1 MRVVLLST
9 LIFTLL
15 GGASAF
21 AGCREDIQALMKASE
36 EETNFRLETEMLMG
50 GRPVQHTVQ
59 YYKDYS
65 HFYQEV
71 KETGVKWLLL
81 GNQEYMATDGGALTP
96 YQTREPDWLEKS
108 LAAGKLSRE
117 TISEPECGTETRD
130 GKDYLKYAHTQVNG
144 GGDTGIPES
153 VTRSTVW
160 VDPDTGKPAFRN
172 MVTDVGGQQIE
183 SNITIFYE
191 EITLPT
197 P

>member
-1 MRVVLLST
+1 M
-9 LIFTLL
+9 
-15 GGASAF
+15 
-21 AGCREDIQALMKASE
+21 
-36 EETNFRLETEMLMG
+36 
-50 GRPVQHTVQ
+50 
-59 YYKDYS
+59 
-65 HFYQEV
+65 
-71 KETGVKWLLL
+71 
-81 GNQEYMATDGGALTP
+81 
-96 YQTREPDWLEKS
+96 
-108 LAAGKLSRE
+108 
-117 TISEPECGTETRD
+117 
-130 GKDYLKYAHTQVNG
+130 NG